1 MKKIFIIFGTL
12 IYKLFYKSKYLKG
25 KNFENKTDG
34 IKACHKF
41 WFDQKIKGFN
51 RHCPFP
57 VNPTTTI
64 GNIKNLYFDIDDIDN
79 FWKVGCYYQCWK
91 GQIFIG
97 KGTWIAQNVGIITE
111 NHNPDNLDMHLP
123 AQDVH
128 IGKNCWIGMNSV
140 ILPGVTLGDKTIVG
154 AGTVVTHSFP
164 EGNCV
169 IAGTPAKIIKRLEN
183 NLNESNKKNFS

>member
-1 MKKIFIIFGTL
+1 MKKIFIKIGILFYT
-12 IYKLFYKSKYLKG
+12 LFYKSRYLKG

-64 GNIKNLYFDIDDIDN
+64 GNLKNLHFDIDNIDN
-79 FWKVGCYYQCWK
+79 FWKVGSYFQCWK
-91 GQIFIG
+91 GHIYIG

-111 NHNPDNLDMHLP
+111 NHNPDNLDVHLP

-140 ILPGVTLGDKTIVG
+140 ILPGVTLGEKTIVG
-154 AGTVVTHSFP
+154 AGAIVTKSFP
-164 EGNCV
+164 DGNCV
-169 IAGTPAKIIKRLEN
+169 IAGNPAKIIKRLESN
-183 NLNESNKKNFS
+183 SNE